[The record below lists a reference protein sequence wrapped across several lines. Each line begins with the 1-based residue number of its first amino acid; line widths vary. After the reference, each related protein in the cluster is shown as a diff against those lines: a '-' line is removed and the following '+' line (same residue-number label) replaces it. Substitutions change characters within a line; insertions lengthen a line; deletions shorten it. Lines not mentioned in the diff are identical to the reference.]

1 MDQAGG
7 VVDRDRRQQQ
17 QQDQAQG
24 QQGVVQGSGPGL
36 LQPVAPVAATEQVE
50 REAHEQ
56 QRQGRGQADQGAEP
70 DLGRLGTGEARRQQQ
85 RDQLQHQQH
94 QSHQPQLADRIVELV
109 ALHKA
114 IDLVPGVPG
123 SRVGHGRRRLVS
135 LAGNSGACPGRPS
148 SPGTGIIGGAN
159 SKKAADLEVVRRFLQ
174 EPAGSFFLFGP
185 RGTGKSTWLRQAHGS
200 AYRLDLLDPEAQR
213 LHQARPERLR
223 ERVSAEPGIA
233 MVVIDEVQK
242 VPALLDVV
250 HALVE
255 EQPDLRFVLTGSSA
269 RKLRR
274 GSWNLLAGR
283 LVSAS
288 MHPFLA
294 AELGVDFSLDRALRF
309 GLVPL
314 VWEAIDPEQTLRA
327 YASLYLREEVQAEAL
342 VRDLGGFA
350 RFLEA
355 ISFSHGS
362 TLNLSAVARECQV
375 GRKSVESYLGILEDL
390 LLAFRLPVFSRRAKR
405 QVVAHEKFYYFDA
418 GVFRSLRPAG
428 PLDSPAEIEGMAL
441 EGLVAQHLRAW
452 IAYRRSG
459 DQLFY
464 WRTKAGREVDFVVYG
479 PDSFTALEVK
489 RSRQLHSGDLQGLK
503 AFQADY
509 PEARVA
515 LLYLGQEPLR
525 IDGILCLPCG
535 TFLQGVDPLQPLP
548 MV

>member
-1 MDQAGG
+1 
-7 VVDRDRRQQQ
+7 
-17 QQDQAQG
+17 
-24 QQGVVQGSGPGL
+24 L
-36 LQPVAPVAATEQVE
+36 AA
-50 REAHEQ
+50 
-56 QRQGRGQADQGAEP
+56 
-70 DLGRLGTGEARRQQQ
+70 
-85 RDQLQHQQH
+85 
-94 QSHQPQLADRIVELV
+94 
-109 ALHKA
+109 
-114 IDLVPGVPG
+114 
-123 SRVGHGRRRLVS
+123 VG
-135 LAGNSGACPGRPS
+135 
-148 SPGTGIIGGAN
+148 
-159 SKKAADLEVVRRFLQ
+159 RFLQ

-223 ERVSAEPGIA
+223 ERVAAEPGIA

-255 EQPDLRFVLTGSSA
+255 EHPGLRFVLTGSSA

-294 AELGVDFSLDRALRF
+294 AELGADFSLERALRF

-314 VWEAIDPEQTLRA
+314 VWEAKDPEQTLRA

-375 GRKSVESYLGILEDL
+375 GRKSVENYLAILEDL

-405 QVVAHEKFYYFDA
+405 QVVAHEKFFYFDA

-452 IAYRRSG
+452 MAYRCSG

-464 WRTKAGREVDFVVYG
+464 WRTKAGREVDFVLYG

-489 RSRQLHSGDLQGLK
+489 RSRQIHSRDLQGLK

-509 PEARVA
+509 PEATVA
-515 LLYLGQEPLR
+515 LLHLGAEPLR

-535 TFLQGVDPLQPLP
+535 DFLKGVDPRQPLP
-548 MV
+548 IH